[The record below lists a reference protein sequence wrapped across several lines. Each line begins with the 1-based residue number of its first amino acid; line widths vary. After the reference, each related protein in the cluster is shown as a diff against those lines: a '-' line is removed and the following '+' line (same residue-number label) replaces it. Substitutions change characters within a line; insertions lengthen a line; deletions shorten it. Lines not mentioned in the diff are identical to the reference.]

1 MALLLVFSWL
11 CVPLFSIYLQGGE
24 IVQETITSNVSEDII
39 TLEFQRT
46 DGTLVTELI
55 DFRNVSIEEWASSS
69 KEQEKLLHQLC
80 NIIQNVHGNL
90 NENLAWKCK
99 IPVN

>member
-1 MALLLVFSWL
+1 ML
-11 CVPLFSIYLQGGE
+11 CCARVSPFILYYLQGGE

-55 DFRNVSIEEWASSS
+55 DFRNVSTCTFIGMYWGRRVGSELGVAE
-69 KEQEKLLHQLC
+69 
-80 NIIQNVHGNL
+80 V
-90 NENLAWKCK
+90 
-99 IPVN
+99 VNGGSAGDNK